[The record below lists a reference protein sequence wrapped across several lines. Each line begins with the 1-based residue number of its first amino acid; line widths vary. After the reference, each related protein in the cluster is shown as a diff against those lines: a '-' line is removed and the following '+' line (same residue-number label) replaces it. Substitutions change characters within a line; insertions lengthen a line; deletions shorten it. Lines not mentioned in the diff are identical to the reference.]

1 MHQCFIVHWKFG
13 SGLENTPCCKQQPK
27 TLIFSI
33 LNKFNSSF
41 NCIISSPCQ
50 DKRLQN
56 ALSSDLEIQLSLFYT
71 LEANLSIAMFPEVFL
86 NPRNSKVV
94 SYKHLPFKKVCIIRF
109 TIQTI
114 YNTDVFF
121 ELNRN
126 YYSKV
131 KQIKYVNNS

>member
-1 MHQCFIVHWKFG
+1 
-13 SGLENTPCCKQQPK
+13 
-27 TLIFSI
+27 
-33 LNKFNSSF
+33 
-41 NCIISSPCQ
+41 
-50 DKRLQN
+50 
-56 ALSSDLEIQLSLFYT
+56 
-71 LEANLSIAMFPEVFL
+71 MFPEVFL

-126 YYSKV
+126 YYSSRLNMSITAELREYFHNLISSCYQ
-131 KQIKYVNNS
+131 QIFGGNFL